1 MNFDDYQ
8 AAARSVAV
16 YPNIGNN
23 LVYPVLGLNGE
34 AGEVAEKLK
43 KAIRDRNGDIE
54 PVRDDLIKELGDVLW
69 YVASCCSELGVPM
82 GEVANRNIEKLVDR
96 ANRNRISGSG
106 DNR

>member
-1 MNFDDYQ
+1 MNFDEYQ

-43 KAIRDRNGDIE
+43 KAIRDRGGDIE
-54 PVRDDLIKELGDVLW
+54 PAREDLIKELGDVLW

-82 GEVANRNIEKLVDR
+82 GDVAARNIDKLLDR
-96 ANRNRISGSG
+96 RKRDRISGSG